1 MRFQFL
7 QSSLSFKGRSAGAF
21 ITLQRILYGERN
33 VPKSA
38 RGHVFPRRQNAQQK
52 NSNKSAFAVHELWCF
67 SHLQLAMVCGSRRS
81 APDQAYSHSGG
92 PSDRFSCSSSRAV
105 RGREASSAARVPAV
119 SRTRSR
125 RSGRHTKYKFS
136 LNINFCRI
144 LSRLAHNCVY
154 DVAQHRDKL
163 LLNFSSFF
171 YPLATNDNNAVLVV
185 RVVAAGVRCPACG
198 SRHRGQS
205 ERRDR

>member
-1 MRFQFL
+1 MASATSRSQHAATFSPAGKTRNKKTQIKAHLLCTNFGVFRTC
-7 QSSLSFKGRSAGAF
+7 SLRWCA
-21 ITLQRILYGERN
+21 
-33 VPKSA
+33 V
-38 RGHVFPRRQNAQQK
+38 RGVPRRP
-52 NSNKSAFAVHELWCF
+52 
-67 SHLQLAMVCGSRRS
+67 

-154 DVAQHRDKL
+154 DVARRDKL